1 MIRILYVVL
10 VTVGRCSGWKV
21 VNGRRRQLL
30 IFASLFFASLVKGAT
45 SFGDST
51 SSLQ

>member
-30 IFASLFFASLVKGAT
+30 INALLRVARKGAT